1 MDIRHPGPDAQPG
14 ETGAAV
20 SESSLK
26 LVVTD
31 HAFGNT
37 RAEQA
42 AAQEASASFSEHQC
56 RTEDET
62 LEVVRGAQAVLN
74 NFAPMTHRV
83 MQAMAP
89 GAVIVRYGVGVDNVD
104 LSAAKDLGVHV
115 CNVPDY
121 GVEEVADHATAMT
134 LAMARKLDSF
144 SAGIRNGEWKIAQM
158 VDGLRS
164 LRDTTVGVIGMGRI
178 ARAYAAR
185 MAVFGCRVVGFDPY
199 VQDDQARAAGIEP
212 MNREAV
218 IAAAHVLSLH
228 VPLTPETRHLINATA
243 IAQMPKGAIL
253 INCSRGGL
261 VDEVALSEALLN
273 GQLSGAGLDVFEKE
287 PLPQSS
293 PLRAA
298 PHLILSPHAAFFS
311 DASVQ
316 KLQQLASEEA
326 LRGLRG
332 EPLRC
337 ALT

>member
-1 MDIRHPGPDAQPG
+1 MDLWHPSAYAQPG
-14 ETGAAV
+14 KTGAAV
-20 SESSLK
+20 SESNLK

-31 HAFGNT
+31 QAFGNT
-37 RAEQA
+37 RHEKA
-42 AAQEASASFSEHQC
+42 AADAAGASFSEHQC
-56 RTEDET
+56 RTEDDTVEA
-62 LEVVRGAQAVLN
+62 VRGAHAVIN
-74 NFAPMTHRV
+74 NFAPMTLRV

-104 LSAAKDLGVHV
+104 LAAAKALGVHV

-121 GVEEVADHATAMT
+121 GVEEVADHAAAMT
-134 LAMARKLDSF
+134 LALARKLEYFTS
-144 SAGIRNGEWKIAQM
+144 GIHCGEWKIAQM

-164 LRDTTVGVIGMGRI
+164 LRDTTVGLIGLGRI

-185 MAVFGCRVVGFDPY
+185 MAVFGCRIVGFDPY
-199 VQDDQARAAGIEP
+199 VTDEQARAAGVDP
-212 MNREAV
+212 MSREAV

-228 VPLTPETRHLINATA
+228 VPLTPETRHLIDAAA
-243 IAQMPKGAIL
+243 IANMPQGAIL

-261 VDEVALSEALLN
+261 VDETALSEALVS
-273 GQLSGAGLDVFEKE
+273 GHLSGAGLDVFEKE
-287 PLPQSS
+287 PLPETS
-293 PLRAA
+293 PLRKA

-311 DASVQ
+311 DASVV

-332 EPLRC
+332 EALRC